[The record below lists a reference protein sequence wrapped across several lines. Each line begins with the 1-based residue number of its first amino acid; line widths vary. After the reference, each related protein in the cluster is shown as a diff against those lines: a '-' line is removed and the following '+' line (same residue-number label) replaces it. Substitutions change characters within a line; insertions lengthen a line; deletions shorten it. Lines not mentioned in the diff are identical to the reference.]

1 MLTIPETL
9 DLERFELE
17 SKVLAAALKQSV
29 DLGDPDGADF
39 AHKQLFGLLRANHH
53 SSAGRLM
60 AAPVFNPISVPGE
73 NGGADPLAL
82 ELFAVEDEPQHHA
95 PTHSTAHSGSNASHH
110 LAPAPHSSYIATDA
124 LEGIMASDEE
134 FSEAKILETPEPNLA
149 NLFAEDAREVSEAAE
164 EEEIPNL
171 AALFSDDFRG
181 ASALSPTA
189 QPGPVI
195 ERGPRRTISD
205 QTPSIDLPKPAAAD
219 NVAPAVVRPKRLH
232 KKPERNNSAE
242 TEKLL
247 ESIDNAKDVYA
258 VLGVSQYA
266 SYELIHKSFIKLSR
280 KLLLA
285 GAKSH
290 SRKDLERLRALW
302 IAHDILMD
310 PKTRNDYDFRSIR
323 SAKGEAKPEKAEGG
337 PLSPTAPMKI
347 GELLQESGLLEPT
360 ELEIACDMHKAMPE
374 MQFGRFLVKQG
385 FIEDNQL
392 EAVLL
397 GQRLIQEGNIKI
409 DQFKELMSAVN
420 SGTAIRTALLEKGYL
435 NKYEIERILGTE
447 EPVVPKS
454 DGFKP
459 PPPPAT
465 RRAVAANSLAKVSFG
480 HLADDEE
487 SRESQNAEP
496 LAEEKK
502 EAKMAGTNGPTKEAK
517 IAASPTSRVQK
528 EIKITNARL
537 LALLEEHG
545 ENFQSPELSRR
556 DPSVGG
562 STYGEIDLI
571 AESEID
577 PTTQTPEDPNT
588 KKVRKPRKKTG
599 EH

>member
-29 DLGDPDGADF
+29 DLGDPDGADH
-39 AHKQLFGLLRANHH
+39 AHKQLFGLLRANHQ
-53 SSAGRLM
+53 SPAGRLM
-60 AAPVFNPISVPGE
+60 ASPVFNPISAPGG
-73 NGGADPLAL
+73 NGGSHHNGQD
-82 ELFAVEDEPQHHA
+82 EAVE
-95 PTHSTAHSGSNASHH
+95 AHP
-110 LAPAPHSSYIATDA
+110 PAHPSFIATDA
-124 LEGIMASDEE
+124 LEGIMASDDE
-134 FSEAKILETPEPNLA
+134 FSGAKILESPEPNLA
-149 NLFAEDAREVSEAAE
+149 TIFSGEAEAEEGE

-171 AALFSDDFRG
+171 AALFSDDYHG
-181 ASALSPTA
+181 ASTLSPTA
-189 QPGPVI
+189 APVV
-195 ERGPRRTISD
+195 ERGIRKTITD
-205 QTPSIDLPKPAAAD
+205 QMPSIDLPKPAVAD
-219 NVAPAVVRPKRLH
+219 NVAAPPVSRPKRLH
-232 KKPERNNSAE
+232 KQPDRDTTAE
-242 TEKLL
+242 TEKLFA
-247 ESIDNAKDVYA
+247 SIDSAKDVYA

-266 SYELIHKSFIKLSR
+266 SYELIHKSFLKLSR
-280 KLLLA
+280 KLLLS
-285 GAKSH
+285 GA
-290 SRKDLERLRALW
+290 RGQNRRDLERLRSLW

-323 SAKGEAKPEKAEGG
+323 SGKGEPKPPKQEGG
-337 PLSPTAPMKI
+337 TLSKAAMKI

-397 GQRLIQEGNIKI
+397 GQRLIQESNITI
-409 DQFKELMSAVN
+409 EQFKELMELVN
-420 SGTAIRTALLEKGYL
+420 KGTGIRAALLEKGFM
-435 NKYEIERILGTE
+435 NKYEIEQILGSE
-447 EPVVPKS
+447 EPVVPKT

-465 RRAVAANSLAKVSFG
+465 RRAVAATSLAKVSFG
-480 HLADDEE
+480 HLDDEE
-487 SRESQNAEP
+487 AQNQEP
-496 LAEEKK
+496 AAEEKK
-502 EAKMAGTNGPTKEAK
+502 ETKPAPAHDAPKDAKP
-517 IAASPTSRVQK
+517 AASPTSRVQK

-545 ENFQSPELSRR
+545 ENFQSPELTAKTENR
-556 DPSVGG
+556 VGG

-577 PTTQTPEDPNT
+577 PQPDSPEDPTT
-588 KKVRKPRKKTG
+588 KKPARRQPKPKK
-599 EH
+599 